1 MSVSVCGCCCFS
13 AGCVYFCKSL
23 RVCVC
28 DCVYFFVTRVII
40 FAQGLLA
47 LWFLLCKMPKN
58 YLLLL
63 LLWNEHWK
71 WFNFLAL
78 PHCTCNTNKYLHF
91 YVCMCVLCTLQL
103 IYSIFNL
110 IFVFVICLFDALMLL
125 LRRVNGK
132 TTRLRL
138 TQRDHFTVKNF
149 HSLRK
154 IEMSDEH
161 ARERLNEW
169 ERDEACLQ
177 VCVCGCV
184 CVYVLALF

>member
-1 MSVSVCGCCCFS
+1 M
-13 AGCVYFCKSL
+13 CV
-23 RVCVC
+23 
-28 DCVYFFVTRVII
+28 CVYFFVTCVII

-47 LWFLLCKMPKN
+47 LWVLLCKMPKN

-63 LLWNEHWK
+63 LNGHWE
-71 WFNFLAL
+71 WFKIFLTL
-78 PHCTCNTNKYLHF
+78 PHCTCNTNKYLHL
-91 YVCMCVLCTLQL
+91 YVCLCVCYTLQL
-103 IYSIFNL
+103 IYSIFYC
-110 IFVFVICLFDALMLL
+110 IFFICYLLFEALLH
-125 LRRVNGK
+125 RVNGK

-169 ERDEACLQ
+169 ERATRLACKSMC
-177 VCVCGCV
+177 VCVF
-184 CVYVLALF
+184 VYVLALF

>member
-63 LLWNEHWK
+63 LLLWNEHWE

-103 IYSIFNL
+103 IYSIFYL
-110 IFVFVICLFDALMLL
+110 IFVFICLFDALML

-177 VCVCGCV
+177 VCAYACV

>member
-1 MSVSVCGCCCFS
+1 M
-13 AGCVYFCKSL
+13 
-23 RVCVC
+23 
-28 DCVYFFVTRVII
+28 YFFVTRVII

-63 LLWNEHWK
+63 LWNEHWE

-103 IYSIFNL
+103 IYSIFYL
-110 IFVFVICLFDALMLL
+110 IFVFVICLFDALMLLLL

-169 ERDEACLQ
+169 ERETKLACK
-177 VCVCGCV
+177 CVCAV
-184 CVYVLALF
+184 VYVCTC

>member
-58 YLLLL
+58 YFLLLL
-63 LLWNEHWK
+63 LLWNEHWE

-91 YVCMCVLCTLQL
+91 YVCMYVCSLYFTINLL
-103 IYSIFNL
+103 DFLFNFCICYL
-110 IFVFVICLFDALMLL
+110 FVWRADAAAASRKRQNNTTATDAARPLYREKFSFIEENWNE
-125 LRRVNGK
+125 RR
-132 TTRLRL
+132 TCERE
-138 TQRDHFTVKNF
+138 
-149 HSLRK
+149 
-154 IEMSDEH
+154 IEWV
-161 ARERLNEW
+161 RERETKL
-169 ERDEACLQ
+169 ACK
-177 VCVCGCV
+177 CVRML
-184 CVYVLALF
+184 VYVCTC